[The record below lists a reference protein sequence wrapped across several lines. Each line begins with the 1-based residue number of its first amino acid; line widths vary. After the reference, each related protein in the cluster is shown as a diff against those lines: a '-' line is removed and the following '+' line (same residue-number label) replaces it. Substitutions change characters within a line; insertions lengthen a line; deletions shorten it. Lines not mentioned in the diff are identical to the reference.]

1 MYLIFALLLSCTTN
15 PKPTDNVVLERPPT
29 EEVEVVEENEPTDT
43 PEEEQEVEEE
53 PVDTAACDT
62 ATEDTAPAD
71 PITWT
76 ECSYVIGDH
85 ICNVTLP
92 DVDEVIHELYSYYG
106 RPIVIQL
113 SAEWCGPCNTA
124 GTFAEAYMQR
134 YASEDLLWI
143 TIILENTGGEPAT
156 TLDLMQWEAQMNTV
170 GALTLAGSRDLID
183 LTAQDGFPLTSWPT
197 FVIVDDDM
205 VIYHGFYG
213 WSESYLT
220 SVLDTMFEIQ

>member
-53 PVDTAACDT
+53 LVDTAACDT

-85 ICNVTLP
+85 I
-92 DVDEVIHELYSYYG
+92 
-106 RPIVIQL
+106 
-113 SAEWCGPCNTA
+113 
-124 GTFAEAYMQR
+124 
-134 YASEDLLWI
+134 
-143 TIILENTGGEPAT
+143 
-156 TLDLMQWEAQMNTV
+156 
-170 GALTLAGSRDLID
+170 
-183 LTAQDGFPLTSWPT
+183 
-197 FVIVDDDM
+197 
-205 VIYHGFYG
+205 
-213 WSESYLT
+213 
-220 SVLDTMFEIQ
+220 